1 MRDNPLFIFPD
12 FRNLFIARVVSAI
25 GDKFFTL
32 SIMWWILGSEGGK
45 IGLSLLMTATFAPVV
60 IFSPVMG
67 ALSDRHNKKNLMLL
81 ADFLRAF
88 ILVVVLLFL
97 IKNELGFNKLL
108 FLVFFLYSFTPLFET
123 ATASS
128 LLHLTSD
135 KYLPQA
141 TAIDS
146 TSIAI
151 SNVIGAMLG
160 GIFIAAIGFKGSIAV
175 NILTYIASFLFVSL
189 IRKNLK
195 SSSEQERES
204 YINDIK
210 NGFLYLKNEKKDILK
225 LLLFFGI
232 LNIFV
237 SPILMF
243 IPIIVKFILAE
254 QVKWLAIGET
264 FFAIG
269 VLLGSFL
276 MSFKKTI
283 EGNIKILML
292 TIFSFSVSF
301 LLTAYSKIPILTS
314 FYLFISGLSISIG
327 NVAIVSYFQSKI
339 DNEYKGRFFSLVNAV
354 VYSIMPLS
362 FILNGFM
369 LEHME
374 PKIIIILN
382 SVFSLSLAFFGYFK
396 FSSENS

>member
-1 MRDNPLFIFPD
+1 M
-12 FRNLFIARVVSAI
+12 
-25 GDKFFTL
+25 
-32 SIMWWILGSEGGK
+32 
-45 IGLSLLMTATFAPVV
+45 
-60 IFSPVMG
+60 FSPVMG

-88 ILVVVLLFL
+88 ILIVVLLFL

-175 NILTYIASFLFVSL
+175 NILTYIVSFLFVSL

-264 FFAIG
+264 FFALG